1 LLTCRQYKKDNV
13 LNEVKSIDQ
22 VIADS
27 IGTATKLP
35 SLELGITDR
44 PGQDLPLSALTFNI
58 SWKGPTT
65 PAPPIETP
73 SVAFDRIFQGV
84 DLTASAADSARRRV
98 YRTSVL
104 DVVQKDAQSLIP
116 KLGTTD
122 KKRLDEYM
130 TSVRAVET
138 RIQTDPAL
146 GAGCKIPAKPT
157 NPADFPA
164 QVDINHQLISLAFQ
178 CDVTRVVTFM
188 HGHGLGGR
196 SFPFIG
202 ITENGHTVSHH
213 GGVASVIAQ
222 KVMIDS
228 WCITQFVAFLQMLKA
243 ITDVDGNSVLSNT
256 VVYYTSEV
264 ADSQTHS
271 QDNKPVLLGG
281 QLGGAFKT
289 GQHIEFPTGAAGVFK
304 VCNEFTKTGCTQP
317 QIADLYTTFL
327 HAFGIEA
334 TTFGDAGT
342 APFTNLGA

>member
-1 LLTCRQYKKDNV
+1 LLTCRQYQKDNV
-13 LNEVKSIDQ
+13 INLTKSIDQ

-35 SLELGITDR
+35 SLELGITDQ
-44 PGQDLPLSALTFNI
+44 PGQDGPGVISVNI
-58 SWKGPTT
+58 AWKTPTT
-65 PAPPIETP
+65 PAPAIENP

-84 DLTASAADSARRRV
+84 DPTASAADSARRRA

-104 DVVQKDAQSLIP
+104 DVAQKDAQSLIL

-130 TSVRAVET
+130 TSVRALET
-138 RIQTDPAL
+138 RIQTDPTLSAS
-146 GAGCKIPAKPT
+146 CKIPAKAANPT
-157 NPADFPA
+157 AFPD
-164 QVDINHQLISLAFQ
+164 QVAINHQLISLAFQ

-188 HGHGLGGR
+188 HGHSLGGR

-202 ITENGHTVSHH
+202 VNENGHTVSHH
-213 GGVASVIAQ
+213 SGVPAVIAQ
-222 KVMIDS
+222 EVLIDS
-228 WCITQFVAFLQMLKA
+228 WRITQFAAFLQMLKA
-243 ITDVDGNSVLSNT
+243 IPDVDGNTVLHNT
-256 VVYYTSEV
+256 VVYYTSEI
-264 ADSQTHS
+264 ADGQTHS

-289 GQHIEFPTGAAGVFK
+289 GQHIEFPTGANGVFK

-327 HAFGIEA
+327 HAFGVEA
-334 TTFGDAGT
+334 TMFGDAGT